1 MATLNFP
8 SSPTVGQKYPQPPVA
23 GQPVYSWDGEKWTTG
38 TGSIVAPIADAPNDG
53 VIYARRSQAWV
64 RSFVQLTRSQY
75 NALSPPDANVL
86 YIIKN

>member
-8 SSPTVGQKYPQPPVA
+8 SSPTVGQKYPEPPVV

-38 TGSIVAPIADAPNDG
+38 TGSIVTPIGDAPNDS
-53 VIYARRSQAWV
+53 VIYARRNQAWV
-64 RSFVQLTRSQY
+64 RSFVQLTRAQY

-86 YIIKN
+86 YIVKN